1 MILRKDEFVKCL
13 MKSSNNRVS
22 RKKTSNI
29 SPNFRKKKEAG
40 IYQLFTVGNLHVHIS
55 AKHHEKKHDEM
66 IFLSGD
72 IPPNM
77 TPPLK

>member
-1 MILRKDEFVKCL
+1 M
-13 MKSSNNRVS
+13 
-22 RKKTSNI
+22 
-29 SPNFRKKKEAG
+29 PNEELELQGVPNKIEQHFAKFQEKKEAG
-40 IYQLFTVGNLHVHIS
+40 IYHLFTVGKLHVHIS
-55 AKHHEKKHDEM
+55 AKYHEKKHDEM